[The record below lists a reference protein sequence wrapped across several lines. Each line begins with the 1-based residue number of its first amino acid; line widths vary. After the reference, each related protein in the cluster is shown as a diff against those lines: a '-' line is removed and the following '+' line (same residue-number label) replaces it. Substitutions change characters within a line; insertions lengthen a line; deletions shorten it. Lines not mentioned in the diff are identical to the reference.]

1 MYGPPPARQTEGQ
14 GGIRWNI
21 SFIRRGPH
29 HAPEQPE
36 ARGLLVRDGRI
47 AAVGG
52 RAEAEAGPAVR
63 RVDLAG
69 RTLLPGFLDAH
80 SHFAAAADQ
89 FLRVSLADC
98 ASWDEI
104 RDRIKDHIRR
114 EHTPA
119 DSG

>member
-1 MYGPPPARQTEGQ
+1 MEYLFYNGVVRTM
-14 GGIRWNI
+14 
-21 SFIRRGPH
+21 RR
-29 HAPEQPE
+29 EQPE
-36 ARGLLVRDGRI
+36 ARALLVRDGRI

-89 FLRVSLADC
+89 FLRSPWRTAPPGTRSGT
-98 ASWDEI
+98 ASKTI
-104 RDRIKDHIRR
+104 SGGN
-114 EHTPA
+114 TLPP